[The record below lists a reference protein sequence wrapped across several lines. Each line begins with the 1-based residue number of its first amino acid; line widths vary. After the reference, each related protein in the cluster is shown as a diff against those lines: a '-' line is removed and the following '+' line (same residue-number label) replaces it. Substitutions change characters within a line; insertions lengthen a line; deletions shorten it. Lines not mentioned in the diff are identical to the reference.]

1 MSVLLFFVQAVVI
14 SMSGVLAP
22 GPVTTASIMM
32 GMKNRYA
39 GSLISIGHGIVEFPL
54 IILITLGL
62 GKIFEFKIAQII
74 IGFAGGAML
83 LFMAYG
89 IYKSSKA
96 ALQQGSA
103 SVSYKP
109 VMAGMVL
116 SASNPFFLVW
126 WATTGLALALQAKG
140 FGIWA
145 FAVFAIVHWSCD
157 LVWYQAL
164 SWASFKG
171 STLLNAGNFRSI
183 LIGCSVAMFLF
194 GLNFVFNSSCILF
207 LNLYYAKLIN
217 I

>member
-1 MSVLLFFVQAVVI
+1 MSVFLFFIQAVVI

-74 IGFAGGAML
+74 IGLAGGGML

-89 IYKSSKA
+89 IYKSSRA
-96 ALQQGSA
+96 ALQQGSE
-103 SVSYKP
+103 SVSYRP
-109 VMAGMVL
+109 IMAGIIL

-126 WATTGLALALQAKG
+126 WATTGLALALQAKS

-145 FAVFAIVHWSCD
+145 FAVFALVHWSCD

-171 STLLNAGNFRSI
+171 STLLNARNFRSI
-183 LIGCSVAMFLF
+183 LVGCSAAMFLF
-194 GLNFVFNSSCILF
+194 GLNFIFNSSCILF
-207 LNLYYAKLIN
+207 LHLYYVKFLHT
-217 I
+217 